1 MYTGPLRLLRALT
14 VSATCVALS
23 FAAHLAGA
31 GSGLPAASLV
41 AGVGLLMTIVLL
53 TLVLAAL
60 SGRRWTLGRSLVA
73 LSLGQVIL
81 HATFTV
87 LLASGHDPGM
97 AAMNNGTSM
106 DNGTSMVLAHSVAAL
121 LIGVAI
127 AVSDS
132 ALDTYFSV
140 ASSRVGS
147 GLAVFSPWRLAGLIA
162 NLGAVAAVRA
172 AGRGE
177 RFARWQRP
185 RILTDLVVLQC
196 LSRRGPPALALAS

>member
-1 MYTGPLRLLRALT
+1 MYTGPLRFLRALT

-31 GSGLPAASLV
+31 GSGTLV
-41 AGVGLLMTIVLL
+41 VTVVTVLGLLMVTVLL
-53 TLVLAAL
+53 TLVLVAL
-60 SGRRWTLGRSLVA
+60 SGRRWTLGRSLVVLA
-73 LSLGQVIL
+73 LGQVGLDAI
-81 HATFTV
+81 FT
-87 LLASGHDPGM
+87 LLLTSHHHDP
-97 AAMNNGTSM
+97 AAVGSPA
-106 DNGTSMVLAHSVAAL
+106 SMVLAHSVAAL
-121 LIGVAI
+121 LIGVGI

-132 ALDTYFSV
+132 ALETYFSL

-162 NLGAVAAVRA
+162 GPDGVAAD
-172 AGRGE
+172 RGE
-177 RFARWQRP
+177 AFARSQRP